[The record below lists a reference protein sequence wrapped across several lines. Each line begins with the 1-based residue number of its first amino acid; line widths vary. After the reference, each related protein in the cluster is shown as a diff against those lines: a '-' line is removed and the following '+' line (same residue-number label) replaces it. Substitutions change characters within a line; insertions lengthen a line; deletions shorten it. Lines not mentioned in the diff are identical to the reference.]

1 VGPRHESGAD
11 GHGAAG
17 PAGRRLP
24 ARAARV
30 LGAKPAV
37 RWWGLERGPEGERD
51 RVGALEEEKGAGA
64 GGLGAA
70 RIGGPLRW
78 DAAEA

>member
-1 VGPRHESGAD
+1 MAPCR
-11 GHGAAG
+11 G
-17 PAGRRLP
+17 PAP
-24 ARAARV
+24 
-30 LGAKPAV
+30 LG
-37 RWWGLERGPEGERD
+37 
-51 RVGALEEEKGAGA
+51 VGALEEEKGAGA